1 MREIVHLQTGQCG
14 NQVGSK
20 FWEVLSDEH
29 GIDGNG
35 SYVGDSPQL
44 QLDRINV
51 YYNEAAERKYVPVSY
66 THLTL
71 PTICSV

>member
-14 NQVGSK
+14 NQVGTK

-35 SYVGDSPQL
+35 NYVGTSPL
-44 QLDRINV
+44 QLDRIN
-51 YYNEAAERKYVPVSY
+51 AVSY

-71 PTICSV
+71 PTTPYV

>member
-14 NQVGSK
+14 NQVGTK

-35 SYVGDSPQL
+35 NYVGTSPL

-51 YYNEAAERKYVPVSY
+51 YYNEAS
-66 THLTL
+66 L
-71 PTICSV
+71 